1 VLEGGLRNLDDLF
14 LAAIDRDGHR
24 IAPVGPDDLLRA
36 GDELAFVGRIDHVRG
51 FSHHG
56 LTHAEQDQLH
66 LLDGDHHGLHE
77 VVIGRSSDLLGR
89 TLKEASFR
97 GRFGAAVLAIH
108 RAGGRVE
115 EKLGT
120 VPLLPGDSLLLQ
132 AGPSFAE
139 TWRDRGTF
147 AVVVPLD
154 DAFVQPSRRRW
165 FVVGVVAAMVLAAAT
180 GVTSTFLAVLAANA
194 ALVGTR
200 TIGFRRAVRSLDLD
214 VLLII
219 AGAIGLGAAVE
230 TSGIA
235 ELIAGGVASVAAGA
249 GAVAALAAV
258 VIGTA
263 VITEV
268 VTNVAAAA
276 LMVPIA
282 VQLGVQLDA
291 DPRAFA
297 LGVAVAASSSFLTPI
312 GYQTNTIVYGLGG
325 YRFSDYARL
334 GAPITVVTLGV
345 AIVVLAGML

>member
-1 VLEGGLRNLDDLF
+1 
-14 LAAIDRDGHR
+14 
-24 IAPVGPDDLLRA
+24 
-36 GDELAFVGRIDHVRG
+36 
-51 FSHHG
+51 
-56 LTHAEQDQLH
+56 
-66 LLDGDHHGLHE
+66 
-77 VVIGRSSDLLGR
+77 
-89 TLKEASFR
+89 
-97 GRFGAAVLAIH
+97 
-108 RAGGRVE
+108 
-115 EKLGT
+115 
-120 VPLLPGDSLLLQ
+120 
-132 AGPSFAE
+132 
-139 TWRDRGTF
+139 
-147 AVVVPLD
+147 
-154 DAFVQPSRRRW
+154 VQPSRRRW

>member
-1 VLEGGLRNLDDLF
+1 
-14 LAAIDRDGHR
+14 
-24 IAPVGPDDLLRA
+24 
-36 GDELAFVGRIDHVRG
+36 
-51 FSHHG
+51 
-56 LTHAEQDQLH
+56 
-66 LLDGDHHGLHE
+66 
-77 VVIGRSSDLLGR
+77 
-89 TLKEASFR
+89 
-97 GRFGAAVLAIH
+97 
-108 RAGGRVE
+108 
-115 EKLGT
+115 
-120 VPLLPGDSLLLQ
+120 
-132 AGPSFAE
+132 
-139 TWRDRGTF
+139 
-147 AVVVPLD
+147 
-154 DAFVQPSRRRW
+154 
-165 FVVGVVAAMVLAAAT
+165 
-180 GVTSTFLAVLAANA
+180 
-194 ALVGTR
+194 
-200 TIGFRRAVRSLDLD
+200 